1 MDYRVDQK
9 GKFYTARV
17 SKETA
22 PVVIATAT
30 SIIQGS
36 MHVMRESRLKDELN
50 NSERF
55 VAITNAEVF
64 DLSDQTRLY
73 SSDVLLLNKDQI
85 IWVMPQEEDPPAD
98 EEDHSE

>member
-30 SIIQGS
+30 NIIHGA
-36 MHVMRESRLKDELN
+36 MHVLRDSRLKDELN

-73 SSDVLLLNKDQI
+73 NSEVLLLNKDRI
-85 IWVMPQEEDPPAD
+85 VWVMPQEESPTAD
-98 EEDHSE
+98 EEAGRE

>member
-17 SKETA
+17 TKETA

-30 SIIQGS
+30 NIIQGS
-36 MHVMRESRLKDELN
+36 MHVMRESRIKDELN
-50 NSERF
+50 NPERF

-64 DLSDQTRLY
+64 DLSAQTRLY
-73 SSDVLLLNKDQI
+73 SSEVLLLNKDQI
-85 IWVMPQEEDPPAD
+85 VWVMPQEESQTAD
-98 EEDHSE
+98 EEAGRE